1 MAFIWLVMRN
11 SSTRM
16 ATHFVIC
23 DGLSISINFFL
34 PQQHFKFK
42 SKSSEITLC
51 IVKMTYFT
59 EFFKLIAIILGNVNW
74 RCVEFCL
81 SSVISVLDFWRWED
95 EGLTRKKYHM
105 RVKPPPLGRLYMLRD
120 KKTKERKIS
129 ASYLHVGHENTF
141 LGRAASSLVPG
152 AS

>member
-81 SSVISVLDFWRWED
+81 SSVISVLDF
-95 EGLTRKKYHM
+95 
-105 RVKPPPLGRLYMLRD
+105 
-120 KKTKERKIS
+120 
-129 ASYLHVGHENTF
+129 
-141 LGRAASSLVPG
+141 
-152 AS
+152 

>member
-1 MAFIWLVMRN
+1 MINLFQRKFLSFNAGYQLLIFQTFFAVQTLLIMAFIWLVMRN

-23 DGLSISINFFL
+23 DGLTISTNFFL

-81 SSVISVLDFWRWED
+81 SSVISVLDF
-95 EGLTRKKYHM
+95 
-105 RVKPPPLGRLYMLRD
+105 
-120 KKTKERKIS
+120 
-129 ASYLHVGHENTF
+129 
-141 LGRAASSLVPG
+141 
-152 AS
+152 